1 MANILVK
8 DGESVEPTIFQCQE
22 SRRIITPETDNSMEM
37 SLHKIIRYERGVSCL
52 VRYPENDEV
61 LFVIEGEGY
70 IIEGDEKYPI
80 RPGSAVFIPTNTGYK
95 VYNSTDLTM
104 LAILSPPRYRDD
116 WKGRE
121 DLVMLECSE

>member
-8 DGESVEPTIFQCQE
+8 DGESVEPTIFQCRE
-22 SRRIITPETDNSMEM
+22 SRRIITPETDKSMKM
-37 SLHKIIRYERGVSCL
+37 SLHKIIRYERGVSYL
-52 VRYPENDEV
+52 VRYPENDEI